1 LREER
6 QTETAALIKV
16 VGQLKRIALGEM
28 VQSFYEKKK
37 TFEAKNLI
45 EEIEEED
52 TADDID

>member
-1 LREER
+1 MREER